1 MKNFLE
7 TFKRFLK
14 ENGPVILISSAL
26 ILFYYGSLLIHPQSF
41 LFNGSGDGL
50 KNYYTYAWYI
60 QNNSLSVEFSGMN
73 YPFGEHLLYTDCHPI
88 PAYLIKLLS
97 NIHPIFAENC
107 IGILNLALLISPIFT
122 ALILFRILRN
132 FQIDQ
137 PLATASAVG
146 LMMLS
151 PQTFRLTGHLA
162 LSYSFCI
169 PISIYLIQIYFQ
181 NLASR
186 KYLVFL
192 FANTLF
198 WFSIHAYLGMMALIL
213 TAGIGLIM
221 MFHKEQRQK
230 GISLFAASSSA
241 FLIFYLFL
249 ILTDNHQ
256 GRTNN
261 PWGIYELHASFSSI
275 FLPKRG
281 PVAELIKSNF
291 PNFDPPIE
299 GISYIGII
307 SLLASIIL
315 LFQFIYCRIKFRNEK
330 KQAIIYDPLLRQL
343 TWIGIFCLMF
353 SMLFPF
359 WWKLEKFLEYFQFIK
374 QFRAIG
380 RFAWIFYFIIGIV
393 ATYKI
398 QQYITR
404 KNLPKLVSK
413 FLIPLIFLSVPVWE
427 SKEYHLEIQQN
438 ANKYKNVFDAQYLS
452 SDIQASLKLVNS
464 KNYQAIIPF
473 PYYYIGSDNYGK
485 TANDS
490 IYKLSKTLSFHLQ
503 MPIMASFLSRTSV
516 SDSKKM
522 MQITGLG
529 LYPKPLINDIS
540 DQRPFL
546 LVVNKSS
553 VTNEELKII
562 ERAKPLFKSESFS
575 LFEISK
581 KELFHDER
589 LESWNKAI
597 QSSESIANSNEVIY
611 ENFENSNFPGLLS
624 KTSKK
629 IEGGIYSVLHS
640 VEKGHFQKDQE
651 YILSMW
657 MNNAGINS
665 GQDQLSGYC
674 FIEKN
679 YNNEKTWITGTISPN
694 QSTNIFGDWSFVEI
708 HFWGQEPE
716 ASYDIM
722 FKRDGYINHPIE
734 IDHLLVRPANKDYRN
749 LFVWRND
756 SIMHYNGHLIVK
768 PK

>member
-7 TFKRFLK
+7 TIKRFLQD
-14 ENGPVILISSAL
+14 NGPVLLISTAL
-26 ILFYYGSLLIHPQSF
+26 ILYYYGSLLIHPQSF

-50 KNYYTYAWYI
+50 KNYYTYVWYI
-60 QNNSLSVEFSGMN
+60 QNNAFSTEFSGMN
-73 YPFGEHLLYTDCHPI
+73 YPYGEHMLYTDCHPL
-88 PAYLIKLLS
+88 PAFLLKILS
-97 NIHPIFAENC
+97 CVHPSFAENC
-107 IGILNLALLISPIFT
+107 IGILNVALLISPVFT
-122 ALILFRILRN
+122 ALILYRIFRNL
-132 FQIDQ
+132 QIDQ

-169 PISIYLIQIYFQ
+169 PISIYLIQKYLQ
-181 NLASR
+181 NLTSR
-186 KYLVFL
+186 KHLIFL
-192 FANTLF
+192 FFNTLF
-198 WFSIHAYLGMMALIL
+198 WFTIHAYLGMMALIL

-221 MFHKEQRQK
+221 LFHKEQRIL
-230 GISLFAASSSA
+230 GIKLISIGSLA
-241 FLIFYLFL
+241 FIAFYFFL
-249 ILTDNHQ
+249 ILTDKHV

-261 PWGIYELHASFSSI
+261 PWGIYELHASFTSI

-281 PVAELIKSNF
+281 PIADLIKNAF
-291 PNFDPPIE
+291 PSIDPPIE

-307 SLLASIIL
+307 SLFTSIVL
-315 LFQFIYCRIKFRNEK
+315 LFKFIYHRIKFRNIK
-330 KQAIIYDPLLRQL
+330 NQDIDDPSLISNLM
-343 TWIGIFCLMF
+343 WIGLFCLLF

-393 ATYKI
+393 STYKI
-398 QQYITR
+398 QQYIDR
-404 KNLPKLVSK
+404 KAPSKLVSR
-413 FLIPLIFLSVPVWE
+413 FLIPLIFLSVPIWE
-427 SKEYHLEIQQN
+427 SQDYHLEIQKN
-438 ANKYKNVFDAQYLS
+438 ANKYKNIFDFQQLPN
-452 SDIQASLKLVNS
+452 DIQNTIKSVNTE
-464 KNYQAIIPF
+464 KYQAIIPV

-490 IYKLSKTLSFHLQ
+490 IYKLSKTLSFHLKK
-503 MPIMASFLSRTSV
+503 PIMASFLSRTSV
-516 SDSKKM
+516 SDSKKL

-529 LYPKPLINDIS
+529 LYPKPLINDIT

-546 LVVNKSS
+546 LIVNKTS
-553 VTNEELKII
+553 VTNEELKIV
-562 ERAKPLFKSESFS
+562 ERAKPLFTAASFS
-575 LFEISK
+575 LFELSK
-581 KELFHDER
+581 KELFHDDRMEA
-589 LESWNKAI
+589 WNNAKN
-597 QSSESIANSNEVIY
+597 QTENLSNANEIVY
-611 ENFENSNFPGLLS
+611 ENFEGESFGGILS
-624 KTSKK
+624 KSAKQ
-629 IEGGIYSVLHS
+629 IEGGIYSILHS
-640 VEKGHFQKDQE
+640 IEKGRFEKDQE
-651 YILSMW
+651 YILTMW
-657 MNNAGINS
+657 MNNAGANY

-722 FKRDGYINHPIE
+722 FKRDGYVNHPIE
-734 IDHLLVRPANKDYRN
+734 IDHLLIRPANKDFRN
-749 LFVWRND
+749 VFVWKND
-756 SIMHYNGHLIVK
+756 SILNYNGHLIVK

>member
-7 TFKRFLK
+7 TLKRLLQD
-14 ENGPVILISSAL
+14 NGPVLLISTAL
-26 ILFYYGSLLIHPQSF
+26 ILYYYGPLLVHPQSF

-50 KNYYTYAWYI
+50 KNYYTYVWYI
-60 QNNSLSVEFSGMN
+60 QNNAFSTEFSGMN
-73 YPFGEHLLYTDCHPI
+73 YPYGEHLLYTDCHPL
-88 PAYLIKLLS
+88 PVFLLKLLS
-97 NIHPIFAENC
+97 FIHPIFAENC
-107 IGILNLALLISPIFT
+107 IGILNVALLISPIL
-122 ALILFRILRN
+122 AAVVLYRIFRNL
-132 FQIDQ
+132 QIDQ

-169 PISIYLIQIYFQ
+169 PISIYLIQKYYQ
-181 NLASR
+181 NLTSR
-186 KYLVFL
+186 KHLIFL
-192 FANTLF
+192 FFNTLF
-198 WFSIHAYLGMMALIL
+198 WFSIHAYLGMMTLIL
-213 TAGIGLIM
+213 TSGIGVFML
-221 MFHKEQRQK
+221 FHKEKRQR
-230 GISLFAASSSA
+230 GINLFATGFSA
-241 FLIFYLFL
+241 FMIFYLFL
-249 ILTDNHQ
+249 ILTDNHE

-261 PWGIYELHASFSSI
+261 PWGIYELHSSFSSI

-281 PVAELIKSNF
+281 PIAELIKHVF
-291 PNFDPPIE
+291 PSIDPPIE

-307 SLLASIIL
+307 SLLASIVV
-315 LFQFIYCRIKFRNEK
+315 LFQNIYYRIKFRNEK
-330 KQAIIYDPLLRQL
+330 KQAIINHPLLRYL
-343 TWIGIFCLMF
+343 TWTGVFCLMF

-398 QQYITR
+398 QEYLAG
-404 KNLPKLVSK
+404 KSHPKLVSK

-438 ANKYKNVFDAQYLS
+438 ANKYKNIFDTQHLS
-452 SDIQASLKLVNS
+452 KDLKTSLKSVNS
-464 KNYQAIIPF
+464 KDYQALIPL

-490 IYKLSKTLSFHLQ
+490 IYKLSKTLSFHLK

-529 LYPKPLINDIS
+529 LYPKPIINDIS

-575 LFEISK
+575 LFELSK
-581 KELFHDER
+581 KDLFHDDR
-589 LESWNKAI
+589 SESWNKAI
-597 QSSESIANSNEVIY
+597 QPSESLANSDEVIY
-611 ENFENSNFPGLLS
+611 ENFENSNFSGLLS
-624 KTSKK
+624 NTSKQ
-629 IEGGIYSVLHS
+629 INGGIYTILHS
-640 VEKGHFQKDQE
+640 INNGHFQKDQE

-679 YNNEKTWITGTISPN
+679 YNNKKTWITGTISPN

-708 HFWGQEPE
+708 RFWGQEPS

-734 IDHLLVRPANKDYRN
+734 IDHLLIRPANKDYRN
-749 LFVWRND
+749 IFVWKND

-768 PK
+768 PN